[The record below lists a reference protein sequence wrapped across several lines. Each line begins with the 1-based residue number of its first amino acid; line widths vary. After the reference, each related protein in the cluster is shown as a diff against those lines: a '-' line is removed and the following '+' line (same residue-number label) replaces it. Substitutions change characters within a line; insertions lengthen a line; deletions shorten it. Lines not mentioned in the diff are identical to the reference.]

1 MTEEPTQDQEP
12 QLVGGNLLNEQDNVP
27 AVKQKRD
34 AAGPETAGPVAAD
47 GQPSDGTGPDTIT
60 EEQLTHGGGAVPPGS
75 TGEGN
80 ADVQPDARGL
90 DFSEER
96 PPGDG

>member
-27 AVKQKRD
+27 AVKQKREAPGPE
-34 AAGPETAGPVAAD
+34 AAG
-47 GQPSDGTGPDTIT
+47 GQPSDSPGPDTIV

>member
-27 AVKQKRD
+27 TVKQKRE
-34 AAGPETAGPVAAD
+34 AEGPESTG
-47 GQPSDGTGPDTIT
+47 GQPSDGTRPDTIT